1 MTPRLNQVSGVR
13 AGVSCEQINL
23 AELPVDF
30 ERLFNVTTSL
40 RRPRGLRARLHSP
53 RPKAPNPRKPPN
65 PSKGRRPPGSGWAAR
80 FFCLPH
86 HFSGARV
93 KRGPRPWRDRL
104 GGLAGPIVF
113 PPRRSDRRIRLSVDP
128 QRADLDA
135 GA

>member
-53 RPKAPNPRKPPN
+53 QPGAPNPASLPTHLE
-65 PSKGRRPPGSGWAAR
+65 GRRPPAPGGRHGFFACRIISQVSGSSEAPGLGEIALEVWLHQL
-80 FFCLPH
+80 FF
-86 HFSGARV
+86 R
-93 KRGPRPWRDRL
+93 RGDRI
-104 GGLAGPIVF
+104 G
-113 PPRRSDRRIRLSVDP
+113 SSRLFFDP